1 MINNSSMPIEKAG
14 GGGNGGWMINTKE
27 KPFEHDNYFFKLH
40 ISKARQLKIV
50 YGSQGGRAD
59 F

>member
-1 MINNSSMPIEKAG
+1 MPIEKAG